1 MNSLGE
7 EICIKIGMK
16 EWFVPQISE
25 HCPVYSPRRLENRK
39 IWFKR
44 PGRASTFTPIVGTVH
59 EWITSQEVTI
69 ARIEEFTGSWRISLV
84 FKSRKVF
91 EFSIKL
97 SVSDIVKEVY
107 S

>member
-1 MNSLGE
+1 MNSFGE
-7 EICIKIGMK
+7 EICIRMGIN

-25 HCPVYSPRRLENRK
+25 HCPVYNPRRLENRK

-59 EWITSQEVTI
+59 EWITSEDVTM
-69 ARIEEFTGSWRISLV
+69 ARIDEFTGNCKISLV
-84 FKSRKVF
+84 LSNRMVF

-97 SVSDIVKEVY
+97 SVSVIVSEVY